1 MDETKSVLLS
11 RTLWANAVGLLALA
25 FGILGFDTTSLDAPA
40 LGEAAFQLVA
50 AASFIA
56 SSLFRVVATERLRR

>member
-1 MDETKSVLLS
+1 MNDTKSILSS
-11 RTLWANAVGLLALA
+11 RTLWANAVGLLALVLGV
-25 FGILGFDTTSLDAPA
+25 FGFDVSALDQRA

-56 SSLFRVVATERLRR
+56 SSLFRLVASARLRG